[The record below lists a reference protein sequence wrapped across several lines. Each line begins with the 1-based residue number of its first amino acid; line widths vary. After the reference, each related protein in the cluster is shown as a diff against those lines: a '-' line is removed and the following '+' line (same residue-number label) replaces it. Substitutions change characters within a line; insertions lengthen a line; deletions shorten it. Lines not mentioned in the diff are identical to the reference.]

1 MVSVLIA
8 VVVADKLVG
17 SITRVAKVHGTDIFK
32 VVEAFLGGGRQSVVV
47 AVVVSGDE
55 KEEGIAAGVR
65 AAIGGATIL
74 DKSNVGLIAAIIGA
88 VGGGAGRG
96 TFNEGPLDLAGGAGL
111 VVVMEVVLLLLYK

>member
-1 MVSVLIA
+1 VVVFVLIA

-32 VVEAFLGGGRQSVVV
+32 GVEAFLGGGGQSVVG
-47 AVVVSGDE
+47 AVVVSGNE

-65 AAIGGATIL
+65 AAIGGTTIL
-74 DKSNVGLIAAIIGA
+74 DKSNVGLIATIVGA

-96 TFNEGPLDLAGGAGL
+96 TFNEGPLDLA
-111 VVVMEVVLLLLYK
+111 

>member
-32 VVEAFLGGGRQSVVV
+32 VVEAFLGGGRQSVVI

-74 DKSNVGLIAAIIGA
+74 DKSNVGLIAATCIIGA

-111 VVVMEVVLLLLYK
+111 VVVMEIILS